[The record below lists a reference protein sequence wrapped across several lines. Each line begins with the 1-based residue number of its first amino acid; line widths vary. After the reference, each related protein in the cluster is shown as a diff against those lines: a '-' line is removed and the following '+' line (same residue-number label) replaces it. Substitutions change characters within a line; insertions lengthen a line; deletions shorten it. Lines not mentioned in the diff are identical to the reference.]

1 MMAEEVISD
10 GAHAPPGKPI
20 SECVHVD
27 LEVDPEINYSLLHN
41 NRELLNTLTLTKLV
55 DEP

>member
-1 MMAEEVISD
+1 MAEEVFSD